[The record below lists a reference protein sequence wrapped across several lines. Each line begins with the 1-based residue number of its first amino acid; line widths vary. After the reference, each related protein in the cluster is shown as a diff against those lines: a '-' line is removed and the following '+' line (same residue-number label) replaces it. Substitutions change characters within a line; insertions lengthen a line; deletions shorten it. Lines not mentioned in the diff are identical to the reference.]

1 MKKTL
6 LVSAF
11 SAIAMVAGAQ
21 TEVASAA
28 GEFDFITKN
37 FTVGQKTIPYS
48 LVQDEQN
55 GKYEITFYNTVFNK
69 ERSIQVPLKEVKYYP
84 TKTYTAS
91 LPVNKLTMKESL
103 DNGDS
108 FTPDKPLETFD
119 DFATFIKE
127 KVSHYGYGPEFVP
140 FADAQGIWYFVDD
153 YDYHSNEFDGL
164 SKVFKYFGYY
174 GKKSNQVYMHF
185 VARVDFE
192 VDDSNI
198 EWNEGSAQGEVF
210 TPILKKISLK
220 DYDANCAESF
230 DSYVTQNLFNQD
242 EKFEFVTQS
251 YREVASDGNSGVQ
264 NSESPYQIN
273 GLSGNT
279 PVAISISR
287 ENKAYE
293 SYISV
298 IGEDGEE
305 IVNLP
310 DGSYDLH
317 FIKLDGK
324 LYMTV
329 NTDKDGQEQTIIY
342 GVDNV
347 NTSITELARTTPV
360 KARKLFN
367 SLGMQVSKNAKGLVI
382 QQGGIKYVNK

>member
-21 TEVASAA
+21 TEVASAV
-28 GEFDFITKN
+28 GDFDFITKN

-48 LVQDEQN
+48 LVKDEQN

-69 ERSIQVPLKEVKYYP
+69 ERTIQVPLKEVKYYP

-91 LPVNKLTMKESL
+91 LPVNKLTMKESS
-103 DNGDS
+103 DNGGL
-108 FTPDKPLETFD
+108 FTPDKPLETLD
-119 DFATFIKE
+119 DFAKYIKE
-127 KVSHYGYGPEFVP
+127 NIYYGPDFVP
-140 FADAQGIWYFVDD
+140 FADAQGNWYFVDD
-153 YDYHSNEFDGL
+153 NDYYSNEFDGR
-164 SKVFKYFGYY
+164 SKIFKYFGYY
-174 GKKSNQVYMHF
+174 DKKSNQVYVRF

-367 SLGMQVSKNAKGLVI
+367 SLGMQVGKNAKGLVI
-382 QQGGIKYVNK
+382 QQGGIKYFNK

>member
-21 TEVASAA
+21 TEVASAV

-48 LVQDEQN
+48 LVKDEQN

-69 ERSIQVPLKEVKYYP
+69 ERTIQVPLKEVKYYP

-91 LPVNKLTMKESL
+91 LPLNKITIMESS
-103 DNGDS
+103 DYGDL

-119 DFATFIKE
+119 DFAKYIKE
-127 KVSHYGYGPEFVP
+127 NLSYYGYGPEFVP
-140 FADAQGIWYFVDD
+140 FADAQGNWYFVDD

-174 GKKSNQVYMHF
+174 DKKSNQVHMLF
-185 VARVDFE
+185 GANVKFE

-264 NSESPYQIN
+264 NSESPYQII
-273 GLSGNT
+273 GLSGNS
-279 PVAISISR
+279 PAVISISR

-329 NTDKDGQEQTIIY
+329 NTAKDGQEQTIIY
-342 GVDNV
+342 SVDNV

-382 QQGGIKYVNK
+382 RQGGIKYFNK

>member
-11 SAIAMVAGAQ
+11 SAIAMVSGAQ
-21 TEVASAA
+21 TEVASAV
-28 GEFDFITKN
+28 GDFDFITKN

-48 LVQDEQN
+48 LVKDEQN

-69 ERSIQVPLKEVKYYP
+69 ERTIQVPLKEVKYYP

-91 LPVNKLTMKESL
+91 LPVNKLTMKESS
-103 DNGDS
+103 DNGGL
-108 FTPDKPLETFD
+108 FTPDKPLETLD
-119 DFATFIKE
+119 DFAKYIKE
-127 KVSHYGYGPEFVP
+127 NIYYGPDFVP
-140 FADAQGIWYFVDD
+140 FADAQGNWYFVDD
-153 YDYHSNEFDGL
+153 NDYYSNEFDGR
-164 SKVFKYFGYY
+164 SKIFKYFGYY
-174 GKKSNQVYMHF
+174 DKKSNQVYVRF

-367 SLGMQVSKNAKGLVI
+367 SLGMQVGKNAKGLVI

>member
-11 SAIAMVAGAQ
+11 SAIAMVSGAQ
-21 TEVASAA
+21 TEVASAV
-28 GEFDFITKN
+28 GDFDFITKN

-48 LVQDEQN
+48 LVKDEQN

-69 ERSIQVPLKEVKYYP
+69 ERTILVPLKEVKYYP

-91 LPVNKLTMKESL
+91 LPVNKLTMKESS
-103 DNGDS
+103 DNGDL
-108 FTPDKPLETFD
+108 FTPDKPLETLD
-119 DFATFIKE
+119 DFAKYIKE
-127 KVSHYGYGPEFVP
+127 YIYYGPDFVP
-140 FADAQGIWYFVDD
+140 FADAQGNWYFVDD
-153 YDYHSNEFDGL
+153 NDYYSNEFDGR
-164 SKVFKYFGYY
+164 SKIFKYFGYY
-174 GKKSNQVYMHF
+174 DKKSNQVYVRF

-220 DYDANCAESF
+220 DYDVNCAESF

-251 YREVASDGNSGVQ
+251 YREVASDGNSGIQ

-273 GLSGNT
+273 GLSGNS

-329 NTDKDGQEQTIIY
+329 NTAKDGQEQTIIY
-342 GVDNV
+342 SVDNV

-367 SLGMQVSKNAKGLVI
+367 SLGMQVGKNAKGLVI
-382 QQGGIKYVNK
+382 QQGGIKYFNK

>member
-1 MKKTL
+1 MKKIL
-6 LVSAF
+6 LVSAL

-21 TEVASAA
+21 TEVASAV

-48 LVQDEQN
+48 LVKDEQN

-103 DNGDS
+103 DNEDLY
-108 FTPDKPLETFD
+108 TPDYPLETLD
-119 DFATFIKE
+119 DFAKYIKE
-127 KVSHYGYGPEFVP
+127 NIYYGPDFVP
-140 FADAQGIWYFVDD
+140 FADAQGNWYFVDD
-153 YDYHSNEFDGL
+153 NDYYSNEFDGR
-164 SKVFKYFGYY
+164 SKIFKYFGYY
-174 GKKSNQVYMHF
+174 DKKSNQVYVRF

-220 DYDANCAESF
+220 DYDVNCAESF

-251 YREVASDGNSGVQ
+251 YREVASDGNSGIQ

-273 GLSGNT
+273 GLSGNS

-367 SLGMQVSKNAKGLVI
+367 SLGMQVGKNAKGLVI

>member
-11 SAIAMVAGAQ
+11 SAIAMVSGAQ
-21 TEVASAA
+21 TEVASAV
-28 GEFDFITKN
+28 GDFDFITKN

-48 LVQDEQN
+48 LVKDEQN

-69 ERSIQVPLKEVKYYP
+69 ERTIQVPLKEVKYYP

-91 LPVNKLTMKESL
+91 LPVNKLTMKESS
-103 DNGDS
+103 DNGGL
-108 FTPDKPLETFD
+108 FTPDKPLETLD
-119 DFATFIKE
+119 DFAKYIKE
-127 KVSHYGYGPEFVP
+127 NIYYGPDFVP
-140 FADAQGIWYFVDD
+140 FADAQGNWYFVDD
-153 YDYHSNEFDGL
+153 NDYYSNEFDGR
-164 SKVFKYFGYY
+164 SKIFKYFGYY
-174 GKKSNQVYMHF
+174 DKKSNQVYVRF

-220 DYDANCAESF
+220 DYDVNCAESF

-251 YREVASDGNSGVQ
+251 YREVASDGNSGIQ

-273 GLSGNT
+273 GLSGNS

-287 ENKAYE
+287 ENKPYE

-329 NTDKDGQEQTIIY
+329 NTAKDGQEQTIIY
-342 GVDNV
+342 SVDNV

-367 SLGMQVSKNAKGLVI
+367 SLGMQVGKNAKGLVI

>member
-21 TEVASAA
+21 TEVASAV

-48 LVQDEQN
+48 LVKDEQN

-69 ERSIQVPLKEVKYYP
+69 ERTIQVPLKEVKYYP

-91 LPVNKLTMKESL
+91 LPVNKITIMESSDYGVL
-103 DNGDS
+103 Y
-108 FTPDKPLETFD
+108 TPDHPLETFD
-119 DFATFIKE
+119 DFAKYIKE
-127 KVSHYGYGPEFVP
+127 KISYNYLDYVP
-140 FADAQGIWYFVDD
+140 FVDAQGNWYLGDD

-164 SKVFKYFGYY
+164 SKTFKYFGYY
-174 GKKSNQVYMHF
+174 DKKSNQVHMC
-185 VARVDFE
+185 VANVKFE

-230 DSYVTQNLFNQD
+230 DIYVTQNLFNQD

-273 GLSGNT
+273 GLSGNS

-367 SLGMQVSKNAKGLVI
+367 SLGMQVGKNAKGLVI

>member
-1 MKKTL
+1 MKKIL
-6 LVSAF
+6 LVSAL

-21 TEVASAA
+21 TEVASAV

-48 LVQDEQN
+48 LVKDEQN

-69 ERSIQVPLKEVKYYP
+69 ERSIQVPLKEVKYYL

-103 DNGDS
+103 DNEDLY
-108 FTPDKPLETFD
+108 TPDYPLESFD
-119 DFATFIKE
+119 DFAKYIKE
-127 KVSHYGYGPEFVP
+127 KISYYGPDFVP
-140 FADAQGIWYFVDD
+140 FADAQGNWYFVDD

-164 SKVFKYFGYY
+164 SKTFKYFGYY
-174 GKKSNQVYMHF
+174 DKKSNQVHMRF

-279 PVAISISR
+279 TVAISISR

-310 DGSYDLH
+310 DGSFDLH

-329 NTDKDGQEQTIIY
+329 NADKDGQEQTIIY

-367 SLGMQVSKNAKGLVI
+367 SLGMQVGKNAKGLVI

>member
-11 SAIAMVAGAQ
+11 SAIAMVSGAQ
-21 TEVASAA
+21 TEVASAV
-28 GEFDFITKN
+28 GDFDFITKN

-48 LVQDEQN
+48 LVKDEQN

-69 ERSIQVPLKEVKYYP
+69 ERTIQVPLKEVKYYP

-91 LPVNKLTMKESL
+91 LPVNKLTMKESS
-103 DNGDS
+103 DNGGL
-108 FTPDKPLETFD
+108 FTPDKPLETLD
-119 DFATFIKE
+119 DFAKYIKE
-127 KVSHYGYGPEFVP
+127 NIYYGPDFVP
-140 FADAQGIWYFVDD
+140 FADAQGNWYFVDD
-153 YDYHSNEFDGL
+153 NDYYSNEFDGR
-164 SKVFKYFGYY
+164 SKIFKYFGYY
-174 GKKSNQVYMHF
+174 DKKSNQVYVRF

-220 DYDANCAESF
+220 DYDVNCAESF

-251 YREVASDGNSGVQ
+251 YREVASDGNSGIQ

-273 GLSGNT
+273 GLSGNS

-293 SYISV
+293 SYLSV

-329 NTDKDGQEQTIIY
+329 NTAKDGQEQTIIY
-342 GVDNV
+342 SVDNV

-367 SLGMQVSKNAKGLVI
+367 SLGMQVGKNAKGLVI

>member
-11 SAIAMVAGAQ
+11 SAIAMVSGAQ
-21 TEVASAA
+21 TEVASAV
-28 GEFDFITKN
+28 GDFDFITKN

-48 LVQDEQN
+48 LVKDEQN

-69 ERSIQVPLKEVKYYP
+69 ERTIQVPLKEVKYYP

-91 LPVNKLTMKESL
+91 LPVNKLTMKESS
-103 DNGDS
+103 DNGGL
-108 FTPDKPLETFD
+108 FTPDKPLETLD
-119 DFATFIKE
+119 DFAKYIKE
-127 KVSHYGYGPEFVP
+127 NIYYGPDFVP
-140 FADAQGIWYFVDD
+140 FADAQGNWYFVDD
-153 YDYHSNEFDGL
+153 NDYYSNEFDGR
-164 SKVFKYFGYY
+164 SKIFKYFGYY
-174 GKKSNQVYMHF
+174 DKKSNQVYVRF

-273 GLSGNT
+273 GLSGNS
-279 PVAISISR
+279 PIAISISR

-329 NTDKDGQEQTIIY
+329 NTAKDGQEQTIIY
-342 GVDNV
+342 SVDNV

-382 QQGGIKYVNK
+382 QQGGIKYFNK

>member
-1 MKKTL
+1 M
-6 LVSAF
+6 
-11 SAIAMVAGAQ
+11 
-21 TEVASAA
+21 ASAV

-48 LVQDEQN
+48 LVKDEQN

-69 ERSIQVPLKEVKYYP
+69 ERTIQVPLKEVKYYP

-91 LPVNKLTMKESL
+91 LLVNKITIMKSSDYGAL
-103 DNGDS
+103 Y
-108 FTPDKPLETFD
+108 TPDHPLETFD
-119 DFATFIKE
+119 DFAKYIKE
-127 KVSHYGYGPEFVP
+127 KISYNYLDYVP
-140 FADAQGIWYFVDD
+140 FADAQGNWYLGDD

-164 SKVFKYFGYY
+164 SKTFKYFGYY
-174 GKKSNQVYMHF
+174 DKKSNQVHMCIAN
-185 VARVDFE
+185 VKFE

-230 DSYVTQNLFNQD
+230 DIYVTQNLFNQD

-273 GLSGNT
+273 GLSGNS

-329 NTDKDGQEQTIIY
+329 NTDKDGQKQTIIY

-367 SLGMQVSKNAKGLVI
+367 SLGMQVGKNAKGLVI

>member
-21 TEVASAA
+21 TEVASAV

-48 LVQDEQN
+48 LVKDEQN

-69 ERSIQVPLKEVKYYP
+69 ERTIQVPLKEVKYYP

-91 LPVNKLTMKESL
+91 LLVNKITIMKSSDYGAL
-103 DNGDS
+103 Y
-108 FTPDKPLETFD
+108 TPDHPLETFD
-119 DFATFIKE
+119 DFAKYIKE
-127 KVSHYGYGPEFVP
+127 KISYNYLDYVP
-140 FADAQGIWYFVDD
+140 FVDAQGNWYLGDD

-164 SKVFKYFGYY
+164 SKTFKYFGYY
-174 GKKSNQVYMHF
+174 DKKSNQVHMC
-185 VARVDFE
+185 VANVKFE

-230 DSYVTQNLFNQD
+230 DIYVTQNLFNQD

-273 GLSGNT
+273 GLSGNS

-329 NTDKDGQEQTIIY
+329 NTDKDGQKQTIIY

-367 SLGMQVSKNAKGLVI
+367 SLGMQVGKNAKGLVI

>member
-21 TEVASAA
+21 TEVASAV

-48 LVQDEQN
+48 LVKDEQN

-103 DNGDS
+103 DNEDLY
-108 FTPDKPLETFD
+108 TPDYPLESFD
-119 DFATFIKE
+119 DFAKYIKE
-127 KVSHYGYGPEFVP
+127 KISYYGPDFVP
-140 FADAQGIWYFVDD
+140 FADAQGNWYFVDD
-153 YDYHSNEFDGL
+153 YDYHSNEFDGW
-164 SKVFKYFGYY
+164 SKIFKYFGYY
-174 GKKSNQVYMHF
+174 DKKSNQVHMRF

-220 DYDANCAESF
+220 DYDANCTESF

-273 GLSGNT
+273 GLSGNS

-329 NTDKDGQEQTIIY
+329 NTAKDGQEQTIIY

-367 SLGMQVSKNAKGLVI
+367 SLGMQVGKNAKGLVI

>member
-11 SAIAMVAGAQ
+11 SAIAMVSGAQ
-21 TEVASAA
+21 TEVASAV
-28 GEFDFITKN
+28 GDFDFITKN

-48 LVQDEQN
+48 LVKDEQN

-69 ERSIQVPLKEVKYYP
+69 ERTILVPLKEVKYYP

-91 LPVNKLTMKESL
+91 LPVNKLTMKESS
-103 DNGDS
+103 DNGDL
-108 FTPDKPLETFD
+108 FTPDKPLETLD
-119 DFATFIKE
+119 DFAKYIKE
-127 KVSHYGYGPEFVP
+127 NIYYGPDFVP
-140 FADAQGIWYFVDD
+140 FADAQGNWYFVDD
-153 YDYHSNEFDGL
+153 NDYYSNEFDGR
-164 SKVFKYFGYY
+164 SKIFKYFGYY
-174 GKKSNQVYMHF
+174 DKKSNQVYVRF

-220 DYDANCAESF
+220 DYDVNCAESF

-251 YREVASDGNSGVQ
+251 YREVASDGNSGIQ

-273 GLSGNT
+273 GLSGNS

-329 NTDKDGQEQTIIY
+329 NTAKDGQEQTIIY
-342 GVDNV
+342 SVDNV

-367 SLGMQVSKNAKGLVI
+367 SLGMQVGKNAKGLVI
-382 QQGGIKYVNK
+382 QQGGIKYFNK

>member
-11 SAIAMVAGAQ
+11 VAIAMVAGAQ
-21 TEVASAA
+21 TKVTSVT

-48 LVQDEQN
+48 LVKDEQN

-69 ERSIQVPLKEVKYYP
+69 DRTIQVPLKEVKYYP

-103 DNGDS
+103 DNGDL
-108 FTPDKPLETFD
+108 FTPDHPLESFD
-119 DFATFIKE
+119 DFAKYIKE
-127 KVSHYGYGPEFVP
+127 KIYYGPDFVP
-140 FADAQGIWYFVDD
+140 FADAQGNWYFVDD
-153 YDYHSNEFDGL
+153 NDYYSNEFDGL
-164 SKVFKYFGYY
+164 SKIFKYFGYY
-174 GKKSNQVYMHF
+174 DKKSNQVHMRF

-251 YREVASDGNSGVQ
+251 FREIASDGNSGVQ
-264 NSESPYQIN
+264 NSEYPYQIN
-273 GLSGNT
+273 GLSGNF
-279 PVAISISR
+279 PVVISISR
-287 ENKAYE
+287 ENKTYE

-329 NTDKDGQEQTIIY
+329 NTSNDGLEQTIIY
-342 GVDNV
+342 SVDNV

-367 SLGMQVSKNAKGLVI
+367 SLGMQVNKNAKGLMI
-382 QQGGIKYVNK
+382 QQGGIKYINK

>member
-21 TEVASAA
+21 TEVASAV

-48 LVQDEQN
+48 LVKDEQN

-69 ERSIQVPLKEVKYYP
+69 ERTIQVPLKEVKYYP

-91 LPVNKLTMKESL
+91 LLVNKITIMKSSDYGAL
-103 DNGDS
+103 Y
-108 FTPDKPLETFD
+108 TPDHPLETFD
-119 DFATFIKE
+119 DFAKYIKE
-127 KVSHYGYGPEFVP
+127 KISYNYLDYVP
-140 FADAQGIWYFVDD
+140 FADAQGNWYLGDD

-164 SKVFKYFGYY
+164 STTFKYFGYY
-174 GKKSNQVYMHF
+174 DKKSNQVHMC
-185 VARVDFE
+185 VANVKFE

-230 DSYVTQNLFNQD
+230 DIYVTQNLFNQD

-273 GLSGNT
+273 GLSGNS

-329 NTDKDGQEQTIIY
+329 NTDKDGQKQTIIY

-367 SLGMQVSKNAKGLVI
+367 SLGMQVGKNAKGLVI

>member
-21 TEVASAA
+21 TEVASAV

-48 LVQDEQN
+48 LVKDEQN

-69 ERSIQVPLKEVKYYP
+69 ERTIQVPLKEVKYYP

-91 LPVNKLTMKESL
+91 LLVNKITIMKSSDYGAL
-103 DNGDS
+103 Y
-108 FTPDKPLETFD
+108 TPDHPLEAFD
-119 DFATFIKE
+119 DFAKYIKE
-127 KVSHYGYGPEFVP
+127 KISYNYLDYVP
-140 FADAQGIWYFVDD
+140 FVDAQGNWYLGDD

-164 SKVFKYFGYY
+164 SKTFKYFGYY
-174 GKKSNQVYMHF
+174 DKKSNQVHMC
-185 VARVDFE
+185 VANVKFE

-230 DSYVTQNLFNQD
+230 DIYVTQNLFNQD

-273 GLSGNT
+273 GLSGNS

-329 NTDKDGQEQTIIY
+329 NTDKDGQKQTIIY

-367 SLGMQVSKNAKGLVI
+367 SLGMQVGKNAKGLVI

>member
-11 SAIAMVAGAQ
+11 SAIAMVSGAQ
-21 TEVASAA
+21 TEVASAV
-28 GEFDFITKN
+28 GDFDFITKN

-48 LVQDEQN
+48 LVKDEQN

-69 ERSIQVPLKEVKYYP
+69 ERTIQVPLKEVKYYP

-91 LPVNKLTMKESL
+91 LPVNKLTMKESS
-103 DNGDS
+103 DNGGL
-108 FTPDKPLETFD
+108 FTPDKPLETLD
-119 DFATFIKE
+119 DFAKYIKE
-127 KVSHYGYGPEFVP
+127 NIYYGPDFVP
-140 FADAQGIWYFVDD
+140 FADAQGNWYFVDD
-153 YDYHSNEFDGL
+153 NDYYSNEFDGR
-164 SKVFKYFGYY
+164 SKIFKYFGYY
-174 GKKSNQVYMHF
+174 DKKSTQVYVRF

-273 GLSGNT
+273 GLSGNS
-279 PVAISISR
+279 PIAISISR

-329 NTDKDGQEQTIIY
+329 NTAKDGQEQTIIY
-342 GVDNV
+342 SVDNV

-382 QQGGIKYVNK
+382 QQGGIKYFNK

>member
-11 SAIAMVAGAQ
+11 SAIAMVSGAQ
-21 TEVASAA
+21 TEVASAV
-28 GEFDFITKN
+28 GDFDFITKN

-48 LVQDEQN
+48 LVKDEQN

-69 ERSIQVPLKEVKYYP
+69 ERTIQVPLKEVKYYP

-91 LPVNKLTMKESL
+91 LPVNKLTMKESS
-103 DNGDS
+103 DNGGL
-108 FTPDKPLETFD
+108 FTPDKPLETLD
-119 DFATFIKE
+119 DFAKYIKE
-127 KVSHYGYGPEFVP
+127 NIYYGPDFVP
-140 FADAQGIWYFVDD
+140 FADAQGNWYFVDD
-153 YDYHSNEFDGL
+153 NDYYSNEFDGR
-164 SKVFKYFGYY
+164 SKIFKYFGYY
-174 GKKSNQVYMHF
+174 DKKSNQVYVRF

-198 EWNEGSAQGEVF
+198 EWNEGSGQGEVF

-220 DYDANCAESF
+220 DYDVNCAESF

-251 YREVASDGNSGVQ
+251 YREVASDGNSGIQ

-273 GLSGNT
+273 GLSGNS

-329 NTDKDGQEQTIIY
+329 NTAKDGQEQTIIY
-342 GVDNV
+342 SVDNV

-367 SLGMQVSKNAKGLVI
+367 SLGMQVGKNAKGLVI
-382 QQGGIKYVNK
+382 QQGGIKYFNK

>member
-21 TEVASAA
+21 TEVASAV
-28 GEFDFITKN
+28 GDFDFITKN

-48 LVQDEQN
+48 LVKDEQN

-69 ERSIQVPLKEVKYYP
+69 ERTIQVPLKEVKYYP

-91 LPVNKLTMKESL
+91 LPVNKLTMKESS
-103 DNGDS
+103 DNGGL
-108 FTPDKPLETFD
+108 FTPDKPLETLD
-119 DFATFIKE
+119 DFAKYIKE
-127 KVSHYGYGPEFVP
+127 NIYYGPDFVP
-140 FADAQGIWYFVDD
+140 FADAQGNWYFVDD
-153 YDYHSNEFDGL
+153 NDYYSNEFDGR
-164 SKVFKYFGYY
+164 SKIFKYFGYY
-174 GKKSNQVYMHF
+174 DKKSNQVYVRF

-382 QQGGIKYVNK
+382 QQGGIKYFNK

>member
-11 SAIAMVAGAQ
+11 SAIAMVSGAQ
-21 TEVASAA
+21 TEVASAV
-28 GEFDFITKN
+28 GDFDFITKN

-48 LVQDEQN
+48 LVKDEQN

-69 ERSIQVPLKEVKYYP
+69 ERTILVPLKEVKYYP

-91 LPVNKLTMKESL
+91 LPVNKLTMKESS
-103 DNGDS
+103 DNGDL
-108 FTPDKPLETFD
+108 FTPDKPLETLD
-119 DFATFIKE
+119 DFAKYIKE
-127 KVSHYGYGPEFVP
+127 NIYYGPDFVP
-140 FADAQGIWYFVDD
+140 FADAQGNWYFVDD
-153 YDYHSNEFDGL
+153 NDYYSNEFDGR
-164 SKVFKYFGYY
+164 SNIFKYFGYY
-174 GKKSNQVYMHF
+174 DKKSNQVYVRF

-220 DYDANCAESF
+220 DYDVNCAESF

-251 YREVASDGNSGVQ
+251 YREVASDGNSGIQ

-273 GLSGNT
+273 GLSGNS

-329 NTDKDGQEQTIIY
+329 NTAKDGQEQTIIY
-342 GVDNV
+342 SVDNV

-367 SLGMQVSKNAKGLVI
+367 SLGMQVGKNAKGLVI
-382 QQGGIKYVNK
+382 QQGGIKYFNK

>member
-11 SAIAMVAGAQ
+11 SAIAMVSGAQ
-21 TEVASAA
+21 TEVASAV
-28 GEFDFITKN
+28 GDFDFITKN

-48 LVQDEQN
+48 LVKDEQN

-69 ERSIQVPLKEVKYYP
+69 ERTIQVPLKEVKYYP
-84 TKTYTAS
+84 TKTYIAS
-91 LPVNKLTMKESL
+91 LPVNKLTMKESS
-103 DNGDS
+103 DNGGL
-108 FTPDKPLETFD
+108 FTPDKPLETLD
-119 DFATFIKE
+119 DFAKYIKE
-127 KVSHYGYGPEFVP
+127 NIYYGPDFVP
-140 FADAQGIWYFVDD
+140 FADAQGNWYFVDD
-153 YDYHSNEFDGL
+153 NDYYSNEFDGR
-164 SKVFKYFGYY
+164 SKIFKYFGYY
-174 GKKSNQVYMHF
+174 DKKSNQVYVRF

-220 DYDANCAESF
+220 DYDVNCAESF

-251 YREVASDGNSGVQ
+251 YREVASDGNSGIQ

-273 GLSGNT
+273 GLSGNS

-329 NTDKDGQEQTIIY
+329 NTAKDGQEQTIIY
-342 GVDNV
+342 SVDNV

-367 SLGMQVSKNAKGLVI
+367 SLGMQVGKNAKGLVI

>member
-11 SAIAMVAGAQ
+11 SAIAMVSGAQ
-21 TEVASAA
+21 TEVASAV
-28 GEFDFITKN
+28 GDFDFITKN

-48 LVQDEQN
+48 LVKDEQN

-69 ERSIQVPLKEVKYYP
+69 ERTIQVPLKEVKYNP

-91 LPVNKLTMKESL
+91 LPVNKLTMKESS
-103 DNGDS
+103 DNGGL
-108 FTPDKPLETFD
+108 FTPDKPLETLD
-119 DFATFIKE
+119 DFAKYIKE
-127 KVSHYGYGPEFVP
+127 NIYYGPDFVP
-140 FADAQGIWYFVDD
+140 FADAQGNWYFVDD
-153 YDYHSNEFDGL
+153 NDYYSNEFDGR
-164 SKVFKYFGYY
+164 SKIFKYFGYY
-174 GKKSNQVYMHF
+174 DKKSNQVYVRF

-273 GLSGNT
+273 GLSGNS
-279 PVAISISR
+279 PIAISISR

-293 SYISV
+293 SNISV

-329 NTDKDGQEQTIIY
+329 NTAKDGQEQTIIY
-342 GVDNV
+342 SVDNV

-382 QQGGIKYVNK
+382 QQGGIKYFNK

>member
-11 SAIAMVAGAQ
+11 SAIAMVSGAQ
-21 TEVASAA
+21 TEVASAV
-28 GEFDFITKN
+28 GDFDFITKN

-48 LVQDEQN
+48 LVKDEQN

-69 ERSIQVPLKEVKYYP
+69 ERTIQVPLKEVKYYP

-91 LPVNKLTMKESL
+91 LPVNKLTMKESS
-103 DNGDS
+103 DNGGL
-108 FTPDKPLETFD
+108 FTPDKPLETLD
-119 DFATFIKE
+119 DFAKYIKE
-127 KVSHYGYGPEFVP
+127 NIYYGPDFVP
-140 FADAQGIWYFVDD
+140 FADAQGNWYFVDD
-153 YDYHSNEFDGL
+153 NDYYSNEFDGR
-164 SKVFKYFGYY
+164 SKIFKYFGYY
-174 GKKSNQVYMHF
+174 DKKSNQVYVRF
-185 VARVDFE
+185 VARVDIE

-220 DYDANCAESF
+220 DYDVNCAESF

-251 YREVASDGNSGVQ
+251 YREVASDGNSGIQ
-264 NSESPYQIN
+264 NSDSPYQIN
-273 GLSGNT
+273 GLSGNS

-329 NTDKDGQEQTIIY
+329 NTAKDGQEQTIIY
-342 GVDNV
+342 SVDNV

-367 SLGMQVSKNAKGLVI
+367 SLGMQVGKNAKGLVI

>member
-21 TEVASAA
+21 TEVASAV

-48 LVQDEQN
+48 LVKDEQN

-91 LPVNKLTMKESL
+91 LPVNKLTMKESS

-108 FTPDKPLETFD
+108 FTPDHPLESFD
-119 DFATFIKE
+119 DFAKYIKE
-127 KVSHYGYGPEFVP
+127 NIYYGPVFIP
-140 FADAQGIWYFVDD
+140 FADAQGNWYFVDD
-153 YDYHSNEFDGL
+153 DDYYSNEFDGC
-164 SKVFKYFGYY
+164 SKIFKYFGYY
-174 GKKSNQVYMHF
+174 DKKSNQVYVRF

-264 NSESPYQIN
+264 NSESSYQIN

-279 PVAISISR
+279 PIAISISR

-329 NTDKDGQEQTIIY
+329 NTAKDGQEQTIIY
-342 GVDNV
+342 SVDNV

-367 SLGMQVSKNAKGLVI
+367 SLGMQVGKNAKGLVI
-382 QQGGIKYVNK
+382 QQGGIKYFNK

>member
-11 SAIAMVAGAQ
+11 SAIAMVSGAQ
-21 TEVASAA
+21 TEVASAV
-28 GEFDFITKN
+28 GDFDFITKN

-48 LVQDEQN
+48 LVKDEQN

-69 ERSIQVPLKEVKYYP
+69 ERTIQVPLKEVKYYP

-91 LPVNKLTMKESL
+91 LPVNKLTMKESS
-103 DNGDS
+103 DNGGL
-108 FTPDKPLETFD
+108 FTPDKPLETLD
-119 DFATFIKE
+119 DFAKYIKE
-127 KVSHYGYGPEFVP
+127 NIYYGPDFVP
-140 FADAQGIWYFVDD
+140 FADAQGNWYFVDD
-153 YDYHSNEFDGL
+153 NDYYSNEFDGR
-164 SKVFKYFGYY
+164 SKIFKYFGYY
-174 GKKSNQVYMHF
+174 DKKSNQVYVRF

-220 DYDANCAESF
+220 DNDVNCAESF

-251 YREVASDGNSGVQ
+251 YREVASDGNSGIQ

-273 GLSGNT
+273 GLSGNS

-329 NTDKDGQEQTIIY
+329 NTAKDGQEQTIIY
-342 GVDNV
+342 SVDNV

-367 SLGMQVSKNAKGLVI
+367 SLGMQVGKNAKGLVI
-382 QQGGIKYVNK
+382 QQGGIKYVNE

>member
-21 TEVASAA
+21 TEVASAV

-48 LVQDEQN
+48 LVKDEQN

-69 ERSIQVPLKEVKYYP
+69 ERTIQVPLKEVKYYP

-91 LPVNKLTMKESL
+91 LPVNKITIMESSDYGVL
-103 DNGDS
+103 Y
-108 FTPDKPLETFD
+108 TPDHPLETFD
-119 DFATFIKE
+119 DFAKYIKE
-127 KVSHYGYGPEFVP
+127 KISYNYLDYVP
-140 FADAQGIWYFVDD
+140 FVDAQGNWYLGDD

-164 SKVFKYFGYY
+164 SKTFKYFGYY
-174 GKKSNQVYMHF
+174 DKKSNQVHMC
-185 VARVDFE
+185 VANVKFE

-230 DSYVTQNLFNQD
+230 DIYVTQNLFNQD

-273 GLSGNT
+273 GLSGNS

-329 NTDKDGQEQTIIY
+329 NTDKDGQKQTIIY

-367 SLGMQVSKNAKGLVI
+367 SLGMQVGKNAKGLVI

>member
-21 TEVASAA
+21 TEVASAV

-48 LVQDEQN
+48 LVKDEQN

-69 ERSIQVPLKEVKYYP
+69 ERTIQVPLKEVKYYP

-91 LPVNKLTMKESL
+91 LPVNKITIMESSDYGVL
-103 DNGDS
+103 Y
-108 FTPDKPLETFD
+108 TPDHPLETFD
-119 DFATFIKE
+119 DFAKYIKE
-127 KVSHYGYGPEFVP
+127 KISYNYLDYVP
-140 FADAQGIWYFVDD
+140 FADAQGNWYLGDD

-164 SKVFKYFGYY
+164 SKTFKYFGYY
-174 GKKSNQVYMHF
+174 DKKSNQVHMC
-185 VARVDFE
+185 VANVKFE

-230 DSYVTQNLFNQD
+230 DIYVTQNLFNQD

-273 GLSGNT
+273 GLSGNS

-329 NTDKDGQEQTIIY
+329 NTDKDGQKQTIIY

-367 SLGMQVSKNAKGLVI
+367 SLGMQVGKNAKGLVI

>member
-21 TEVASAA
+21 TEVASAV

-48 LVQDEQN
+48 LVKDEQN

-69 ERSIQVPLKEVKYYP
+69 ERTIQVPLKEVKYYP

-91 LPVNKLTMKESL
+91 LPLNKITIMESS
-103 DNGDS
+103 DYGDL

-119 DFATFIKE
+119 DFAKYIKE
-127 KVSHYGYGPEFVP
+127 NLSYYGPVFAP
-140 FADAQGIWYFVDD
+140 FADAQGNWYFVDD
-153 YDYHSNEFDGL
+153 YYYNSNEFDGC
-164 SKVFKYFGYY
+164 SKFFKYFGYY
-174 GKKSNQVYMHF
+174 DKKSNQVHMLF
-185 VARVDFE
+185 GANVKFE

-264 NSESPYQIN
+264 NSESPYQIID
-273 GLSGNT
+273 LSGNS
-279 PVAISISR
+279 PAVISISR

-329 NTDKDGQEQTIIY
+329 NTAKDGQEQTIIY
-342 GVDNV
+342 SVDNV

-382 QQGGIKYVNK
+382 QQGGIKYFNK

>member
-21 TEVASAA
+21 TEVASAV
-28 GEFDFITKN
+28 GDFDFITKN

-48 LVQDEQN
+48 LVKDEQN

-69 ERSIQVPLKEVKYYP
+69 ERTIQVPLKEVKYYP

-91 LPVNKLTMKESL
+91 LLVNKITIMKSSDYGAL
-103 DNGDS
+103 Y
-108 FTPDKPLETFD
+108 TPDHPLETFD
-119 DFATFIKE
+119 DFAKYIKE
-127 KVSHYGYGPEFVP
+127 KISYNYLDYVP
-140 FADAQGIWYFVDD
+140 FADAQGNWYLGND

-164 SKVFKYFGYY
+164 SKTFKYFGYY
-174 GKKSNQVYMHF
+174 DKKSNQVHMC
-185 VARVDFE
+185 VANVKFE

-220 DYDANCAESF
+220 DYDANCAENF

-273 GLSGNT
+273 GLSGNS

-367 SLGMQVSKNAKGLVI
+367 SLGMQVGKNAKGLVI

>member
-21 TEVASAA
+21 TEVASAV

-37 FTVGQKTIPYS
+37 FTVGQKAIPYS
-48 LVQDEQN
+48 LVKDEQN

-91 LPVNKLTMKESL
+91 LPVNKLTIKESL

-108 FTPDKPLETFD
+108 FTPDHPLESFD
-119 DFATFIKE
+119 DFAKYIKE
-127 KVSHYGYGPEFVP
+127 NIYYGPVFVP
-140 FADAQGIWYFVDD
+140 FADAQGNWYFVDD
-153 YDYHSNEFDGL
+153 NDYYSNEFDGR
-164 SKVFKYFGYY
+164 SKIFKYFGYY
-174 GKKSNQVYMHF
+174 DKKSNQVYVRF

-273 GLSGNT
+273 GLSGNS

-293 SYISV
+293 SYVSV

-329 NTDKDGQEQTIIY
+329 NTAKDGQEQTIIY
-342 GVDNV
+342 SVDNV

-382 QQGGIKYVNK
+382 QQGGIKYFNK

>member
-21 TEVASAA
+21 TEVASAV

-48 LVQDEQN
+48 LVKDEQN

-69 ERSIQVPLKEVKYYP
+69 ERTIQVPLKEVKYYP

-91 LPVNKLTMKESL
+91 LPVNKITIMESSDYGVL
-103 DNGDS
+103 Y
-108 FTPDKPLETFD
+108 TPDHPLETFD
-119 DFATFIKE
+119 DFAKYIKE
-127 KVSHYGYGPEFVP
+127 KISYNYLDYVP
-140 FADAQGIWYFVDD
+140 FADAQGNWYLGDD

-164 SKVFKYFGYY
+164 SKTFKYFGYY
-174 GKKSNQVYMHF
+174 DKKSNQVHMC
-185 VARVDFE
+185 VANVKFE

-230 DSYVTQNLFNQD
+230 DIYVTQNLFNQD

-273 GLSGNT
+273 GLSGNS

-367 SLGMQVSKNAKGLVI
+367 SLGMQVGKNAKGLVI

>member
-6 LVSAF
+6 LVSTF
-11 SAIAMVAGAQ
+11 VAIAMVAEAQ
-21 TEVASAA
+21 TKVTSVT

-48 LVQDEQN
+48 LVKDEQN

-69 ERSIQVPLKEVKYYP
+69 ERTILVPLKEVKYYP

-91 LPVNKLTMKESL
+91 LPLNKITIK
-103 DNGDS
+103 DS
-108 FTPDKPLETFD
+108 SVHEDLFTPDKPLESFD
-119 DFATFIKE
+119 DFAKYIKE
-127 KVSHYGYGPEFVP
+127 NIYYGPDFVP
-140 FADAQGIWYFVDD
+140 FADAQENWYFVDD
-153 YDYHSNEFDGL
+153 NDYYSNEFDGL
-164 SKVFKYFGYY
+164 SKIFKYFGYY
-174 GKKSNQVYMHF
+174 DKKSNQVHMRF

-251 YREVASDGNSGVQ
+251 FREIASDGNSGVQ
-264 NSESPYQIN
+264 NSEYPYQIN
-273 GLSGNT
+273 GLSGNS
-279 PVAISISR
+279 PVVISISR
-287 ENKAYE
+287 ENKTYE

-329 NTDKDGQEQTIIY
+329 NTSNDGLEQTIIY
-342 GVDNV
+342 SVDNV

-367 SLGMQVSKNAKGLVI
+367 SLGMQVNKNTKGLMI
-382 QQGGIKYVNK
+382 QQGGIKYINK

>member
-1 MKKTL
+1 M
-6 LVSAF
+6 
-11 SAIAMVAGAQ
+11 
-21 TEVASAA
+21 ASAV
-28 GEFDFITKN
+28 GDFDFITKN
-37 FTVGQKTIPYS
+37 FTVGQKAIPYS
-48 LVQDEQN
+48 LVKDEQN

-69 ERSIQVPLKEVKYYP
+69 ERTIQVPLKEVKYYP

-91 LPVNKLTMKESL
+91 LPVNKITIMESSDYGAL
-103 DNGDS
+103 Y
-108 FTPDKPLETFD
+108 TPDHPLETFD
-119 DFATFIKE
+119 DFAKYVKE
-127 KVSHYGYGPEFVP
+127 KISYNYLDYVP
-140 FADAQGIWYFVDD
+140 FADAQGNWYLGDD
-153 YDYHSNEFDGL
+153 YDYHSNIFDGC
-164 SKVFKYFGYY
+164 SKIFKYFGYY
-174 GKKSNQVYMHF
+174 DKKSNQVHMC
-185 VARVDFE
+185 VANVKFE

-273 GLSGNT
+273 GLSGNS
-279 PVAISISR
+279 PIAISISR

-329 NTDKDGQEQTIIY
+329 NTAKDGQEQTIIY
-342 GVDNV
+342 SVDNV

-382 QQGGIKYVNK
+382 QQGGIKYFNK

>member
-21 TEVASAA
+21 TEVASAV

-48 LVQDEQN
+48 LVKDEQN

-91 LPVNKLTMKESL
+91 LPVNKLTMKESS
-103 DNGDS
+103 DNGGL
-108 FTPDKPLETFD
+108 FTPDKPLETLD
-119 DFATFIKE
+119 DFAKYIKE
-127 KVSHYGYGPEFVP
+127 NIYYGPDFVP
-140 FADAQGIWYFVDD
+140 FADAQGNWYFVDD
-153 YDYHSNEFDGL
+153 NDYYSNEFDGR
-164 SKVFKYFGYY
+164 SKIFKYFGYY
-174 GKKSNQVYMHF
+174 DKKSNQVYVRF

-220 DYDANCAESF
+220 DYDVNCAESF

-251 YREVASDGNSGVQ
+251 YREVASDGNSGIQ

-367 SLGMQVSKNAKGLVI
+367 SLGMQVGKNAKGLVI

>member
-21 TEVASAA
+21 TEVASAV
-28 GEFDFITKN
+28 GDFDFITKN

-48 LVQDEQN
+48 LVKDEQN

-69 ERSIQVPLKEVKYYP
+69 ERTIQVPLKEVKYYP

-91 LPVNKLTMKESL
+91 LPVNKLTMKESS
-103 DNGDS
+103 DNGGL
-108 FTPDKPLETFD
+108 FTPDKPLETLD
-119 DFATFIKE
+119 DFAKYIKE
-127 KVSHYGYGPEFVP
+127 NIYYGPDFVP
-140 FADAQGIWYFVDD
+140 FADAQGNWYFVDD
-153 YDYHSNEFDGL
+153 NDYYSNEFDGR
-164 SKVFKYFGYY
+164 SKIFKYFGYY
-174 GKKSNQVYMHF
+174 DKKSNQVYVRF

-367 SLGMQVSKNAKGLVI
+367 SLGMQVGKNAKGLVI

>member
-11 SAIAMVAGAQ
+11 SAIAMVSGAQ
-21 TEVASAA
+21 TEVASAV
-28 GEFDFITKN
+28 GDFDFITKN

-48 LVQDEQN
+48 LVKDEQN

-69 ERSIQVPLKEVKYYP
+69 ERTIQVPLKEVKYYP

-91 LPVNKLTMKESL
+91 LPVNKLTMKESS
-103 DNGDS
+103 DNGGL
-108 FTPDKPLETFD
+108 FTPDKPLETLD
-119 DFATFIKE
+119 DFAKYIKE
-127 KVSHYGYGPEFVP
+127 NIYYGPDFVP
-140 FADAQGIWYFVDD
+140 FADAQGNWYFVDD
-153 YDYHSNEFDGL
+153 NDYYSNEFDGR
-164 SKVFKYFGYY
+164 SKIFKYFGYY
-174 GKKSNQVYMHF
+174 DKKSNQVYVRF

-220 DYDANCAESF
+220 DYDVNCAESF

-273 GLSGNT
+273 GLSGNS

-287 ENKAYE
+287 ENKVYE

-329 NTDKDGQEQTIIY
+329 NTAKDGQEQTIIY
-342 GVDNV
+342 SVDNV

-382 QQGGIKYVNK
+382 QQGGIKYFNK

>member
-11 SAIAMVAGAQ
+11 SAIAMVSGAQ
-21 TEVASAA
+21 TEVASAV
-28 GEFDFITKN
+28 GDFDFITKN

-48 LVQDEQN
+48 LVKDEQN

-69 ERSIQVPLKEVKYYP
+69 ERTILVPLKEVKYYP

-91 LPVNKLTMKESL
+91 LPVNKLTMKESS
-103 DNGDS
+103 DNGDL
-108 FTPDKPLETFD
+108 FTPDKPLETLD
-119 DFATFIKE
+119 DFAKYIKE
-127 KVSHYGYGPEFVP
+127 NIYYGPDFVP
-140 FADAQGIWYFVDD
+140 FADAQGNWYFVDD
-153 YDYHSNEFDGL
+153 NDYYSNEFDGR
-164 SKVFKYFGYY
+164 SKIFKYFGYY
-174 GKKSNQVYMHF
+174 DKKSNQVYVRF

-220 DYDANCAESF
+220 DYDVNCAESF

-251 YREVASDGNSGVQ
+251 YREVASDGNSGIQ

-273 GLSGNT
+273 GLSGNS

-329 NTDKDGQEQTIIY
+329 NTAKDGQEQTIIY
-342 GVDNV
+342 SVDNV

-360 KARKLFN
+360 KARKLFS
-367 SLGMQVSKNAKGLVI
+367 SLGMQVGKNAKGLVI
-382 QQGGIKYVNK
+382 QQGGIKYFNK